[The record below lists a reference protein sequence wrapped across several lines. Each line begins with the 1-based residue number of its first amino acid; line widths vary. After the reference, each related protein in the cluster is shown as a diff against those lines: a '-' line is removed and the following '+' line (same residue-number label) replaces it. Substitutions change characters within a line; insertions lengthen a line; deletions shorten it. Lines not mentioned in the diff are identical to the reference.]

1 MVSIEGEVDIHNASA
16 AQDALCAGPPAPL
29 VIDLTRCAFLDSS
42 GIRALVAAERTLDGQ
57 GPPVLVCS
65 PGNPALALLEL
76 AGVDAL
82 YRVLPTIQEGVAAAD
97 EPKTPSHSLDGAD

>member
-1 MVSIEGEVDIHNASA
+1 VVSIEGEVDIHNAAA
-16 AQDALCAGPPAPL
+16 AQDALCSGPPAPL

-65 PGNPALALLEL
+65 PGNPALGLLEL

-82 YRVLPTIQEGVAAAD
+82 YQVLPTIQEGVAAAS
-97 EPKTPSHSLDGAD
+97 EPDTRSNSLDRPE